1 MRLLDGGGSM
11 CTRVV
16 TRHPCPERE
25 WRIIDCSKDH
35 RLVCRIQPR
44 GSQLEVYVHLLK
56 SGLPMSPHLSPS
68 VIGRGNIRISADENG
83 KLAPSSILRV
93 FD

>member
-56 SGLPMSPHLSPS
+56 SGLPMSPHLP
-68 VIGRGNIRISADENG
+68 
-83 KLAPSSILRV
+83 PP
-93 FD
+93 